1 MKYINK
7 TNAAGIHITEASPV
21 DDRLIISTEQE
32 IAILVNKEP
41 MPSVM
46 YDGMVYFCRFQKNA
60 FIWLESQL
68 MATGYTYPEW
78 YDDIQGQNY
87 ESCIICAL
95 TWFVN

>member
-7 TNAAGIHITEASPV
+7 NAAGIHITEASPV

-46 YDGMVYFCRFQKNA
+46 YDGMVVTLQIPKNVYLVR
-60 FIWLESQL
+60 ISTRSYGNWIHV
-68 MATGYTYPEW
+68 P
-78 YDDIQGQNY
+78 
-87 ESCIICAL
+87 
-95 TWFVN
+95 

>member
-46 YDGMVYFCRFQKNA
+46 YDGGYFCRFQKNVYLVR
-60 FIWLESQL
+60 ISTRSYGNWIHV
-68 MATGYTYPEW
+68 P
-78 YDDIQGQNY
+78 
-87 ESCIICAL
+87 
-95 TWFVN
+95 

>member
-7 TNAAGIHITEASPV
+7 TNAAGIHITEASV

-46 YDGMVYFCRFQKNA
+46 YDGMVVFCRFKKT
-60 FIWLESQL
+60 FIWLESQQGL
-68 MATGYTYPEW
+68 MATGYTYP
-78 YDDIQGQNY
+78 
-87 ESCIICAL
+87 
-95 TWFVN
+95 VV

>member
-7 TNAAGIHITEASPV
+7 TNAAGIHITESPV

-46 YDGMVYFCRFQKNA
+46 YDGWLFCRFKRT
-60 FIWLESQL
+60 FIWLESQQGL
-68 MATGYTYPEW
+68 MATGYTYLSGMM
-78 YDDIQGQNY
+78 IFKGRTMQ
-87 ESCIICAL
+87 ESCIILC
-95 TWFVN
+95 F

>member
-21 DDRLIISTEQE
+21 DRLIISTEQE

-41 MPSVM
+41 MPSVIRW
-46 YDGMVYFCRFQKNA
+46 YGDTLQIQRT
-60 FIWLESQL
+60 FIWLESQQGL

-78 YDDIQGQNY
+78 YDDIQP
-87 ESCIICAL
+87 CRKA
-95 TWFVN
+95 V

>member
-7 TNAAGIHITEASPV
+7 TNAAGHITEASPV

-46 YDGMVYFCRFQKNA
+46 
-60 FIWLESQL
+60 
-68 MATGYTYPEW
+68 
-78 YDDIQGQNY
+78 
-87 ESCIICAL
+87 
-95 TWFVN
+95 

>member
-46 YDGMVYFCRFQKNA
+46 YDGMVVTLQIQKNVYLVR
-60 FIWLESQL
+60 ISTRSYGNWIHV
-68 MATGYTYPEW
+68 P
-78 YDDIQGQNY
+78 
-87 ESCIICAL
+87 
-95 TWFVN
+95 

>member
-7 TNAAGIHITEASPV
+7 TNAGIHITEASPV

-46 YDGMVYFCRFQKNA
+46 YDGMVVTFADSKERLF
-60 FIWLESQL
+60 
-68 MATGYTYPEW
+68 G
-78 YDDIQGQNY
+78 
-87 ESCIICAL
+87 
-95 TWFVN
+95 